1 MAITFDEKKKKK
13 ERENSNLVAVNL
25 HDRRPSS
32 ITTSKISHVTKNR
45 DWFLAY
51 DQSDQLTNVKPVARF
66 FFKVIQTYNGNTNST
81 SYIDNDNDSNN
92 EKIISND
99 HVKDY
104 NYDIESDVVAWHRD
118 NCPTF
123 AVSMMIMKTH
133 AIYLCWEYI
142 SLQDFSVL
150 RNEKCVS

>member
-66 FFKVIQTYNGNTNST
+66 FFEVIQLIMVILIVLVTLIMTMIAIMKKLLVMIMS
-81 SYIDNDNDSNN
+81 
-92 EKIISND
+92 KII
-99 HVKDY
+99 
-104 NYDIESDVVAWHRD
+104 I
-118 NCPTF
+118 
-123 AVSMMIMKTH
+123 MILKAMLLH
-133 AIYLCWEYI
+133 GIVIIVPL
-142 SLQDFSVL
+142 LPFL
-150 RNEKCVS
+150 

>member
-1 MAITFDEKKKKK
+1 M
-13 ERENSNLVAVNL
+13 
-25 HDRRPSS
+25 
-32 ITTSKISHVTKNR
+32 TKNR